1 MPAFFALISALSF
14 GASDYVGGKLS
25 RVQDATLVTATSQFF
40 AFFVYILLACIIPGR
55 FSWVALFF
63 GFLSGISS
71 AIGLNFFY
79 AALARGVV
87 GVVAPVT
94 ALLTASIPAFWS
106 IFIKGERV
114 TPLFLAGS
122 LVAAG
127 AIAFLAIPNRGSR
140 NLEEEYEQI
149 EENIAHM
156 SSRAWLL
163 TLAGG
168 IVLSFSLIALSH
180 TSTSSGCWPLVGVGI
195 AAVIFSVFFAYIK
208 TGKVFLPREHQSSV
222 LFMVV
227 CMALAYAAQLYA
239 ARSGALAVAS
249 VIGALYP
256 IPTIILAR
264 VFDNEKMSA
273 NQTIGACCALI
284 SIALIALS

>member
-25 RVQDATLVTATSQFF
+25 RTQDASKVTATSQIL
-40 AFFVYILLACIIPGR
+40 AFLVYIVLALVVPGK
-55 FSWVALFF
+55 FMWVALFF

-79 AALARGVV
+79 AALAQGVV

-94 ALLTASIPAFWS
+94 ALLTASIPAVWS
-106 IFIKGERV
+106 IFIKGEKV
-114 TPLFLAGS
+114 TPLFLAGAV
-122 LVAAG
+122 LAAG
-127 AIAFLAIPNRGSR
+127 AIAVLALPSR
-140 NLEEEYEQI
+140 KGKTIEEEYEQI
-149 EENIAHM
+149 EENIVHM
-156 SSRAWLL
+156 TTRAWLL
-163 TLAGG
+163 TLSGG
-168 IVLSFSLIALSH
+168 IVLSFSLIGLSQ
-180 TSTSSGCWPLVGVGI
+180 TSSSSGCWPLIGVGL
-195 AAVIFSVFFAYIK
+195 AAVLCSAIFAYLK
-208 TGKVFLPREHQSSV
+208 TGQIFLSQDHRSPII
-222 LFMVV
+222 FMVI
-227 CMALAYAAQLYA
+227 CMALAYVAQLYA

-264 VFDNEKMSA
+264 VFDHEKMSA
-273 NQTIGACCALI
+273 NQTIGAFCALI